1 MEKKDFEARAQKSA
15 MRVSAVSIIVNLAL
29 AVFKLIAGLAA
40 HSGAMV
46 SDAVHSASDVF
57 STFIVIVGVRLS
69 GKAADKEHPYGHER
83 MECVASII
91 LAFVLLET
99 GIGIGASG
107 IKTIVSGNYESL
119 KVPGMLALVAAIV
132 SIAVKEWMYWYTAGT
147 AKKYN
152 LSALKADAWH
162 HRSDALSSVGAL
174 AGIAGARM
182 GYPVLDSVASV
193 IICLFILKAVYDIFM
208 DAVRKMLDSSCDEQ
222 TEQRMRELILSQQG
236 VLGLSLLQT
245 RMFGA
250 RIYVDAEI
258 EVDGEMKLKDS
269 HEIAHRVHDAIERE
283 FETVKHIMIHVN
295 PY

>member
-29 AVFKLIAGLAA
+29 AAFKLIAGVVA

-57 STFIVIVGVRLS
+57 STFIVIIGVRLS

-99 GIGIGASG
+99 GIGIGVSG
-107 IKTIVSGNYESL
+107 MKTIVSGNYESL
-119 KVPGMLALVAAIV
+119 KIPGMLALVAAIV
-132 SIAVKEWMYWYTAGT
+132 SIAVKEWMYWYTVGT

-174 AGIAGARM
+174 IGIAGARM

-193 IICLFILKAVYDIFM
+193 VICLFIMKAVYDIFG
-208 DAVRKMLDSSCDEQ
+208 DAVRKMLARSCDEQ
-222 TEQRMRELILSQQG
+222 PENRMRELILSQEG
-236 VLGLSLLQT
+236 VLGLSLLHT
-245 RMFGA
+245 RMF
-250 RIYVDAEI
+250 
-258 EVDGEMKLKDS
+258 
-269 HEIAHRVHDAIERE
+269 
-283 FETVKHIMIHVN
+283 
-295 PY
+295 